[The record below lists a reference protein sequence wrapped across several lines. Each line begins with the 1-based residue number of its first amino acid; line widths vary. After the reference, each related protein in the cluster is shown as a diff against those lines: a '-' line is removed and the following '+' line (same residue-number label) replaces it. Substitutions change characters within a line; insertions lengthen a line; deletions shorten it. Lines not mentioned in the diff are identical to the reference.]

1 MAARLI
7 PARELL
13 RLTQENHPENAVPKA
28 TPKLPTVTLFSM
40 IAISAF
46 CGLVGM
52 TFGAAMLST
61 AFLADGMGEVV
72 CLIPLVIAAV
82 GLLSGW
88 VGAFF
93 WMVREES
100 QKGESGKP

>member
-1 MAARLI
+1 METRLA

-13 RLTQENHPENAVPKA
+13 KLTRENHPENAVPEAPKA
-28 TPKLPTVTLFSM
+28 PTVTLFSM
-40 IAISAF
+40 IAICAF

-52 TFGAAMLST
+52 TFGAGMLST
-61 AFLADGMGEVV
+61 AFLADTMGEVV
-72 CLIPLVIAAV
+72 SLIPLVIAAV

-93 WMVREES
+93 WMCREEATN
-100 QKGESGKP
+100 KK

>member
-1 MAARLI
+1 MEARLAS
-7 PARELL
+7 ARELL
-13 RLTQENHPENAVPKA
+13 KLTRENHPENAPPA
-28 TPKLPTVTLFSM
+28 APKLPTVTLFSM
-40 IAISAF
+40 IAICAF

-52 TFGAAMLST
+52 TFGAGMLST
-61 AFLADGMGEVV
+61 AFLADGQGEVV

-93 WMVREES
+93 WMIRDEK
-100 QKGESGKP
+100 QTGHP

>member
-1 MAARLI
+1 MEARLI

-13 RLTQENHPENAVPKA
+13 KLTKENHPENAVPA
-28 TPKLPTVTLFSM
+28 TPQAPRVSLFSM
-40 IAISAF
+40 IAICAF

-52 TFGAAMLST
+52 TFGAGMLST
-61 AFLADGMGEVV
+61 AFLADGEGEVV

-93 WMVREES
+93 WMVREEAANPHS
-100 QKGESGKP
+100 

>member
-1 MAARLI
+1 MEARLI

-13 RLTQENHPENAVPKA
+13 KLTRENHPENAAPAEPK
-28 TPKLPTVTLFSM
+28 PPTVTLFSM
-40 IAISAF
+40 IAICAF

-52 TFGAAMLST
+52 TFGAGMLST
-61 AFLADGMGEVV
+61 AFLDDTKGELVS
-72 CLIPLVIAAV
+72 LIPLVIAAV

-93 WMVREES
+93 WMCREEAAHKTS
-100 QKGESGKP
+100 